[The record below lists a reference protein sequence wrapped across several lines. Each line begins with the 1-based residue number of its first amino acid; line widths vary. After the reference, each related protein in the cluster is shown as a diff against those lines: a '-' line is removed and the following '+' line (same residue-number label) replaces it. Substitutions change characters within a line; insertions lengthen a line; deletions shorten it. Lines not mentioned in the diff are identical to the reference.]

1 MKKLLITGKNSY
13 IGTSVEKWLAKHP
26 NKYQVTTLD
35 MQDPNW
41 QSFNFNAYNSI
52 LHVAGIAH
60 ADTGKISKDKEKLY
74 YEVNTELPIK
84 VAKKAKE
91 AKVKQFIFMSSIIVY
106 GDVSQNNG
114 IIDETTIPKPLNC
127 YGDSKLQA
135 ELQLREL
142 ETANFKVATLRPPM
156 IYGSGCKGNYKT
168 LSKIANNIPFFPL
181 YKNKRSMIYIDNFC
195 EFVRLIL
202 EDAATGTFYPQNT
215 DYVVTSK
222 LVKSIRKAKGKKT
235 LLLKGLPPIINL
247 IKKINGKIGD
257 LATKAFGDLTYKKEL
272 SNYSSNYNVVD
283 FSTSIR
289 NTENKA
295 NENSYIN

>member
-35 MQDPNW
+35 MQDHNW
-41 QSFNFNAYNSI
+41 QSFNFNGFDSI

-106 GDVSQNNG
+106 GDVSQTG
-114 IIDETTIPKPLNC
+114 GVIDETTVPKPLNC

-135 ELQLREL
+135 EFKLKEL
-142 ETANFKVATLRPPM
+142 ENTNFKITILRPPM
-156 IYGSGCKGNYKT
+156 IYGPGCKGNYKT
-168 LSKIANNIPFFPL
+168 LSQIANIIPFFPL

-195 EFVRLIL
+195 EFVRLIF
-202 EDAATGTFYPQNT
+202 ENTSAGTFYPQNSE
-215 DYVVTSK
+215 YVVTSE
-222 LVKSIRKAKGKKT
+222 LVKAIRKAKGKKT
-235 LLLKGLPPIINL
+235 LLLSGLSSIINL
-247 IKKINGKIGD
+247 TKNIKGKISN
-257 LATKAFGDLTYKKEL
+257 LTNKAFGDLTYKKEL

-283 FSTSIR
+283 FTQSVKNI
-289 NTENKA
+289 E
-295 NENSYIN
+295 